1 MKQFIKYLFISILI
15 AIAFMYVLILAV
27 VQESE
32 RLECGSCQR
41 SAEVLSKDKTL

>member
-15 AIAFMYVLILAV
+15 MVAFMYILILAV

-32 RLECGSCQR
+32 RLEYGACQR
-41 SAEVLSKDKTL
+41 SAEVLNNVKTL